1 MIRIP
6 QYLQGDSI
14 GLTIRV
20 RNADPAD
27 YDADV
32 FLYASSTG
40 HKVRA
45 STTPCGVCLPLHRQ
59 DNGTLVLN
67 IPADVT
73 RRMDAGMYV
82 METIYT
88 HRSTGATVTLTDK
101 VFYLQCAKNI
111 QYEHTHR

>member
-40 HKVRA
+40 YKVRA
-45 STTPCGVCLPLHRQ
+45 STTPCGVCLPLCRQ

-73 RRMDAGMYV
+73 RRMDAGLYV
-82 METIYT
+82 METTYT
-88 HRSTGATVTLTDK
+88 HRTIGATVTLMDK
-101 VFYLQCAKNI
+101 VFYLQHAKNI
-111 QYEHTHR
+111 QYGHTHR